1 MSKAPE
7 NAKNVN
13 VANDDQLYAKIFPVP
28 ERLVEGKLAV
38 TYTAIAW
45 VDGFLLFYRYR
56 GFLPAPNGGS
66 EPAFKEPQVGGSES
80 AFKEPQVCGSE
91 PAFKEPQVCGSEPAF
106 KEPQVCGS
114 EHAFKEPQVT
124 NNPGKNNLTKAD
136 AKTLEVCQRMA
147 KLIAKHLNEHIRSM
161 DENPLEIRVFGS
173 QLNPATSEDLKQAST
188 PEHFMMP
195 ADDTG
200 CPLFK
205 TADNMIPEA
214 WFDSP
219 LRRSAMR
226 APPRFRKV

>member
-80 AFKEPQVCGSE
+80 
-91 PAFKEPQVCGSEPAF
+91 AF